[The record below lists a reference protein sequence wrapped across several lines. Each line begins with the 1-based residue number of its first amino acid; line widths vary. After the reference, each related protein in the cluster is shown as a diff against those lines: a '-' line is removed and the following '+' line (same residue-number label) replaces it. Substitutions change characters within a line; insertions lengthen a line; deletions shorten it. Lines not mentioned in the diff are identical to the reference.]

1 MRRFPEVR
9 IAKAVLSGRLAA
21 AATAAPFV
29 YGASTTTPL
38 SRTLVGAMVGVSLVV
53 LTGWGGHISLGQFAI
68 VGTGAVTAGNLVTK
82 LHSDLFVTLLVS
94 GIVGGVVALLVGLPA
109 LRIRGLFLAV
119 TTLAFAVA
127 LDSYFLNPTYF
138 HDHIPSPIV
147 RPDLWQRVPLERA
160 PAMDFLC
167 LAFLRGFAFLARGVR
182 PAPARRGPI
191 A

>member
-68 VGTGAVTAGNLVTK
+68 AGIGAFTAGNLVQRYNP
-82 LHSDLFVTLLVS
+82 DLFLALLAAGAAGAVA
-94 GIVGGVVALLVGLPA
+94 ALLVGLPA
-109 LRIRGLFLAV
+109 LRIRGPFLAV
-119 TTLAFAVA
+119 TTLALAVA
-127 LDSYFLNPTYF
+127 VNS
-138 HDHIPSPIV
+138 
-147 RPDLWQRVPLERA
+147 
-160 PAMDFLC
+160 
-167 LAFLRGFAFLARGVR
+167 
-182 PAPARRGPI
+182 
-191 A
+191 

>member
-68 VGTGAVTAGNLVTK
+68 VGTGAIAAGNLVE
-82 LHSDLFVTLLVS
+82 HFDIDLFVTLLAAGV
-94 GIVGGVVALLVGLPA
+94 VGGAIALLVGLPA
-109 LRIRGLFLAV
+109 LRIRGPFLAV

-138 HDHIPSPIV
+138 SSVTPQSIA
-147 RPDLWQRVPLERA
+147 RPVL
-160 PAMDFLC
+160 
-167 LAFLRGFAFLARGVR
+167 
-182 PAPARRGPI
+182 
-191 A
+191 

>member
-68 VGTGAVTAGNLVTK
+68 VGTGAVTAANLVTK
-82 LHSDLFVTLLVS
+82 LHADLFVALLVS
-94 GIVGGVVALLVGLPA
+94 GVVGGGGALPVGLPGRR
-109 LRIRGLFLAV
+109 LRGLVLAG
-119 TTLAFAVA
+119 TPLALPRA
-127 LDSYFLNPTYF
+127 LAGD
-138 HDHIPSPIV
+138 
-147 RPDLWQRVPLERA
+147 
-160 PAMDFLC
+160 
-167 LAFLRGFAFLARGVR
+167 
-182 PAPARRGPI
+182 
-191 A
+191 